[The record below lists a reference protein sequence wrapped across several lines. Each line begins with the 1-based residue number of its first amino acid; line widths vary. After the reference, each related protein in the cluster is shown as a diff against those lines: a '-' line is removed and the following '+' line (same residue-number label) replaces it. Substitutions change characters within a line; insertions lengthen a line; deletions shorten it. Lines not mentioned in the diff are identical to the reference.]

1 MGCRSGSAADGLRQ
15 LPPHCGANR
24 GYLRL
29 ELGRAD
35 PDTGRMPPEPVAPA
49 VFHALVILNLLFVT
63 GAWSLARPSYP
74 VAAVLAALSG
84 AWFFWNG
91 PIEGHVLISFTLER
105 GFTESDIL
113 CIVGIVL
120 AGVACIRTRER
131 RRWEE

>member
-1 MGCRSGSAADGLRQ
+1 
-15 LPPHCGANR
+15 
-24 GYLRL
+24 
-29 ELGRAD
+29 
-35 PDTGRMPPEPVAPA
+35 MPPEPVAPA

>member
-1 MGCRSGSAADGLRQ
+1 
-15 LPPHCGANR
+15 
-24 GYLRL
+24 
-29 ELGRAD
+29 
-35 PDTGRMPPEPVAPA
+35 MPPEPIPTT
-49 VFHALVILNLLFVT
+49 VFYSLVILNLLFVT

-91 PIEGHVLISFTLER
+91 PIEGRVLISLTPDR

-113 CIVGIVL
+113 CVAGVVL
-120 AGVACIRTRER
+120 AGVACVRTRER